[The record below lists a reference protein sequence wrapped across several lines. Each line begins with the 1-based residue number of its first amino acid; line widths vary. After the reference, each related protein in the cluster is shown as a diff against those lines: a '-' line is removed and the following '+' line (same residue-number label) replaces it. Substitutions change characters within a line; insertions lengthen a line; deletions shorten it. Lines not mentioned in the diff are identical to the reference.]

1 MPGRAFALP
10 PEATTRGCRLP
21 LPRAA
26 LCSKN
31 YAPGMACPRIAW
43 YGLRLAL
50 GDDETVVCCLEAMLA
65 CGPIFRTL
73 VPGLGL
79 FVARKLED
87 NDFFSCGPFQNF
99 MTPMNG
105 AKNSGVLMKTGRS

>member
-1 MPGRAFALP
+1 M
-10 PEATTRGCRLP
+10 
-21 LPRAA
+21 
-26 LCSKN
+26 
-31 YAPGMACPRIAW
+31 PRIPG

-50 GDDETVVCCLEAMLA
+50 GDDETVVSCLEATLA

-73 VPGLGL
+73 VASLGL